1 MNNIIKS
8 SCALQELKDIKN
20 NLKINE
26 IAFLICDTSYIAT
39 VKQETGLYENNEYIS
54 YLDYIPS
61 GFFRDC
67 YLEKNN
73 TVLFLIKLSNSNLLS
88 KRELTEL
95 IVNIWYYVLSKY
107 LPLERFAYK
116 IRDLDGK
123 CCADFIG
130 DTSFEEENTVI
141 GYINLGSDFNQPQL
155 DSLIKNRDEKA
166 TMSIDMAE
174 FEKIANEVTIL
185 IEEKVGG

>member
-1 MNNIIKS
+1 MINIIKS
-8 SCALQELKDIKN
+8 SCTLQELKNIKN

-26 IAFLICDTSYIAT
+26 TAILLCDTSYIAT

-54 YLDYIPS
+54 YSDYIPS

-73 TVLFLIKLSNSNLLS
+73 TVLFLVKLSNSNLLS
-88 KRELTEL
+88 KRSLTEL
-95 IVNIWYYVLSKY
+95 VANIWYYVLSKY

-130 DTSFEEENTVI
+130 DTSFEEESTVI
-141 GYINLGSDFNQPQL
+141 GYINLGCDFNQPQL
-155 DSLIKNRDEKA
+155 DSLVKNRDEKA
-166 TMSIDMAE
+166 SLSIDITE
-174 FEKIANEVTIL
+174 FEKIAEEVVAL
-185 IEEKVGG
+185 IEEKIGE